1 MPPRLDLTLFSH
13 LVDRAD
19 EDIELAEAALLV
31 GAMEKPDLDVAR
43 YVGVLDRLGQLARL
57 RRGDDRLPDGG
68 ASRILRFL
76 FDELGFKGNT
86 EAYYDPKNSFLDE
99 VLDRRTGIPIT
110 LAIVLLEV
118 GARAGVPLEGVSFPG
133 HFLVRAPGTHGP
145 TFIDPFVGRVLGRAD
160 LRELHQRVAGKDED
174 PDPKHLAP
182 CGKRAILA
190 RLLGNLQRVYA
201 SRGDDARLRQVLERL
216 ALVAPTKETLAEL
229 RRLGGDRPLR
239 GGSSAEN

>member
-1 MPPRLDLTLFSH
+1 MPTRLDLTLFSH
-13 LVDRAD
+13 LVGRAD
-19 EDIELAEAALLV
+19 ADIELAEAALLV
-31 GAMEKPDLDVAR
+31 GAMDKPDLDLAR
-43 YVGVLDRLGQLARL
+43 YVDMLDRLGHVARL

-68 ASRILRFL
+68 ASRVVRFL
-76 FDELGFKGNT
+76 FEELGFKGNT
-86 EAYYDPKNSFLDE
+86 ERYYEPRNSFLDE
-99 VLDRRTGIPIT
+99 VLDRRTGLPIT

-160 LRELHQRVAGKDED
+160 LRELHERTAGKDED
-174 PDPKHLAP
+174 PGPALLAP

-190 RLLGNLQRVYA
+190 RLLGNLRGVYA
-201 SRGDDARLRQVLERL
+201 SQGDDARLRLVLERL
-216 ALVAPTKETLAEL
+216 MLVAPTKDGLAEL
-229 RRLGGDRPLR
+229 ARLGGDRPLR